1 MRAPRHASSRRLLAA
16 SVPSRV
22 SPFAASRQHDT
33 SPVTL
38 ESPERPCYGL
48 GMPSFALTL
57 AVAAGS
63 FARPDMLV
71 TTDWLARHLDD
82 RNVRV
87 VAFATNRDLYAKGHI
102 PGAVFLAND
111 ALRVRDNAPTFLPT
125 AEAFAKAMG
134 ELGITNTT
142 RVIAYDERGGLYAA
156 RLWYTMKIF
165 GHDNVALLDGH
176 LTKWSLEGRAL
187 STAEPTVT
195 PTTFKA
201 GAANLAWVATAEQ
214 VVKAIDA
221 AGSRIL
227 DARTQG
233 EIEGRDLRNIKRGGN
248 IPSSTPLYWEDLMD
262 PKTKA
267 LRPPDELQ
275 ALMASKG
282 LKSSDEMIVY
292 CQVGM
297 RASYDVFVLHLL
309 GFDKV
314 RNYYGAWEEW
324 GNRDDLP
331 LRVFNSAR

>member
-1 MRAPRHASSRRLLAA
+1 MLSL
-16 SVPSRV
+16 
-22 SPFAASRQHDT
+22 
-33 SPVTL
+33 
-38 ESPERPCYGL
+38 
-48 GMPSFALTL
+48 ALTL

-71 TTDWLARHLDD
+71 TTEWLAQHLND

-87 VAFATNRDLYAKGHI
+87 VAFATNRDIYAKGHI
-102 PGAVFLAND
+102 PGAVFLSND
-111 ALRVRDNAPTFLPT
+111 ALRSRENAPTFLPT

-165 GHDNVALLDGH
+165 GYDNVALLDGH
-176 LTKWSLEGRAL
+176 LTKWSLEGRAI

-195 PTTFKA
+195 PTTFTVA
-201 GAANLAWVATAEQ
+201 AANLAWVATADQ
-214 VVKAIDA
+214 VVQAIDA
-221 AGSRIL
+221 VGSRIL

-233 EIEGRDLRNIKRGGN
+233 EIEGTDLRNIKRGGN

-267 LRPPDELQ
+267 LRSPDELR
-275 ALMASKG
+275 ALIDGKG
-282 LKSSDEMIVY
+282 LKASDEVIVY

-324 GNRDDLP
+324 GNRNDLP